1 MNHANVQCQDLTPLA
16 QNKNFLLSFLIYY
29 AAGFAAIS
37 AVDMLTAALPVHLN
51 GVFGNAFDVG
61 LIYGIFPVL
70 SVIIRLQIS
79 KFAFKTGLKKVLFIG
94 LFVMALS
101 QGAYVFA
108 GSSRALWLA
117 FRMLFGVGICV
128 YFIALLEAVNNEI
141 ASKSHSLYYGIFS
154 TLFVGSMLF
163 APALGERLLTRFGFN
178 TLIFFTGIF
187 YVLAGAAV
195 VFVKDKRNARPGFDK
210 KNFYKLMFQKHSHFG
225 LLFMS
230 LFTYSSVIVFLPLL
244 GSAKGFENF
253 AFAFTFISLSTIAVR
268 FCSGKLFAMFPNHK
282 FIFAGTLIISS
293 AIALFAFS
301 LRPAVFFAAAA
312 LFGIGWAFFE
322 SNYMPSLLSGGGK
335 KSELIAVY
343 SLFFDMAW
351 FVGPLAS
358 GAAADKYGVVR
369 LYQALP
375 FICLMGM
382 VYFFRFNGEPDTV
395 V

>member
-1 MNHANVQCQDLTPLA
+1 MN
-16 QNKNFLLSFLIYY
+16 KRFLIYY

-37 AVDMLTAALPVHLN
+37 AVDMLTAALPIHLN

-70 SVIIRLQIS
+70 SVLIRLQIS
-79 KFAFKTGLKKVLFIG
+79 EFVFRINLKKALFAG
-94 LFVMALS
+94 LVIMAVS
-101 QGAYVFA
+101 QGAYIFA

-117 FRMLFGVGICV
+117 LRMIFGVGICA
-128 YFIALLEAVNNEI
+128 YFIVLLEAVNDEI

-163 APALGERLLTRFGFN
+163 APALGERVLSRFGFN
-178 TLIFFTGIF
+178 ALIFFTGFFFI
-187 YVLAGAAV
+187 LAAAAV
-195 VFVKDKRNARPGFDK
+195 IFVEDKRTERPGFDK
-210 KNFYKLMFQKHSHFG
+210 NNFYKIILQKHSHFG
-225 LLFMS
+225 LLFMTI
-230 LFTYSSVIVFLPLL
+230 FTYSSVIVFLPLL
-244 GSAKGFENF
+244 GNAKGFDNF
-253 AFAFTFISLSTIAVR
+253 AFSFTFISLSTIAVR
-268 FCSGKLFAMFPNHK
+268 FCSGKLFAAYPTHK
-282 FIFAGTLIISS
+282 FIFAGTLIISA

-301 LRPAVFFAAAA
+301 LRTVVFFSAAA

-322 SNYMPSLLSGGGK
+322 SNYIPSLLAGGGK

-358 GAAADKYGVVR
+358 GAAAEKYGVIR

-375 FICLMGM
+375 IVCLIGM
-382 VYFFRFNGEPDTV
+382 IYFFRFKGEPEPAAKLKF
-395 V
+395 